1 MLVVP
6 QAPFPRSGRLP
17 HLGVLRFSG
26 PDALAFLQ
34 GQLSNDTRRLA
45 TGQMLAAYS
54 SPQGRVLALL
64 HCLPHAGSVVALL
77 PRELAVPTLES
88 MRRYVLRAKVKIE
101 DASEALAVYGAHGD
115 ELPRALGVEPPA
127 GREHVERD
135 AVVVARVGGGSPG
148 GSPADTADAAAPRY
162 WLIGPAQSLA
172 SLGSGAAPAE
182 AAGIEHD
189 WRLADVRDG
198 LPQVYAATREAFV
211 AQMLNLDVLDAIS
224 FDKGCYTGQEIIAR
238 TQHLGRIKRR
248 MFRLQ
253 LPQGSWHVGQ
263 PLQLGSGHG
272 GRLVE
277 VALSASGAEA
287 LAVLGLQPASSVAPP
302 GTSSVSPPGASA
314 AASPAPS
321 AAAAGSGSGSEARD
335 ADDALSEPSSAVD
348 ARILPLPYP
357 VELR

>member
-1 MLVVP
+1 MRVVP
-6 QAPFPRSGRLP
+6 KTPLPRSGRLP

-34 GQLSNDTRRLA
+34 GQLSNDTSRLA

-77 PRELAVPTLES
+77 PRELTVPTLES

-101 DASEALAVYGAHGD
+101 DASEVLAVYGAHGD

-127 GREHVERD
+127 GREHIERD
-135 AVVVARVGGGSPG
+135 AVVVARVGAGSPG
-148 GSPADTADAAAPRY
+148 GSPAGAADAAAPRY
-162 WLIGPAQSLA
+162 WLVGPAERLA
-172 SLGSGAAPAE
+172 SLGSGAAPAPDE

-189 WRLADVRDG
+189 WRLADIRDG

-263 PLQLGSGHG
+263 PLRLESGHA
-272 GRLVE
+272 GRLVD
-277 VALSASGAEA
+277 AAASASGAEA

-302 GTSSVSPPGASA
+302 GASA

-321 AAAAGSGSGSEARD
+321 AAATGSRSEARD
-335 ADDALSEPSSAVD
+335 ADHALGEPSSTVD